1 MIYSMTGFG
10 KCALEENGR
19 IVEIE
24 VKSLNSRYL
33 DLSVRMPKDFYS
45 KELEI
50 REIVRK
56 KVKRGKVSVFI
67 NFSRSAESFENF
79 NLDEN
84 AVVYVAELLK
94 KISSLSGIKK
104 DISMRDLLEF
114 QSMFLTEGMNGD
126 NSEFPLIKKALDK
139 ALNEMI
145 GMRKSEGASLKTELE
160 KRLNII
166 EQNVVQIE
174 KISKNSVKEYFE
186 TLVERAEQL
195 FANMKNNE
203 ERLYTEL
210 ALLTEKMDLTE
221 ECVRLKSHLEM
232 FGSTLIENSE
242 AGRRLNFI
250 VQEMNREVNTI
261 NSKTVSKEISQM
273 GIVIKEEIE
282 KIREQIQNIE

>member
-186 TLVERAEQL
+186 TLVDRAEQL